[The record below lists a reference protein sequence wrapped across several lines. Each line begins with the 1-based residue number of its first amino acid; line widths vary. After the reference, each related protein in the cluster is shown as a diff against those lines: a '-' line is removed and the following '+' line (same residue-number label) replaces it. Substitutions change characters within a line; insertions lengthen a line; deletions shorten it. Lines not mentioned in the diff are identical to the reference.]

1 MQNILITGAYGQV
14 GTDLMIALQERKLGD
29 MIVASDIRIPEK
41 PRAGVEHVILDVRDH
56 EALRKTI
63 SKFGITRIFHLA
75 SILSA
80 SAEKD
85 PFLAFDVN
93 VNATF
98 GVLRTAYQEHVK
110 SVIIPSSIAVYGPGI
125 SRDMVGSTVPTI
137 PQTMYGISKVTGEL
151 LGNYFN
157 RKFGVDVRGLRY
169 PGLISYEAVPT
180 AGTTDYAVD
189 MFIHAVND
197 VPYSCYLRPDTF
209 LPMMYMPDAMR
220 AILMLSDSAPGDLR
234 NRMSYN
240 VAAYSFSPQQLAT
253 AIKKH
258 VPGFEVTYSPDER
271 QLIAD
276 GWPRSLDSSEAER
289 DWGFRAEYTFDA
301 MVLDMINKLR
311 ALRSKDRN
319 AA

>member
-41 PRAGVEHVILDVRDH
+41 PRAGVENVILDVRDH

-85 PFLAFDVN
+85 PFLAFGVN
-93 VNATF
+93 IDGTF
-98 GVLRTAYQEHVK
+98 DLLKSAYQEHVS

-189 MFIHAVND
+189 MFIHAVD
-197 VPYSCYLRPDTF
+197 DLPYSCYLRPDTF

-220 AILMLSDSAPGDLR
+220 AILMLSDSAPRDLR

-240 VAAYSFSPQQLAT
+240 VAAYSFSPEQLAT

-258 VPGFEVTYSPDER
+258 VPDFEVTYRPDER

-301 MVLDMINKLR
+301 MVSDMIKRLR
-311 ALRSKDRN
+311 TLRGKNRN

>member
-1 MQNILITGAYGQV
+1 MNLC
-14 GTDLMIALQERKLGD
+14 EKL
-29 MIVASDIRIPEK
+29 
-41 PRAGVEHVILDVRDH
+41 
-56 EALRKTI
+56 I

-93 VNATF
+93 INATF
-98 GVLRTAYQEHVK
+98 GLLRIAYEEHVK

-125 SRDMVGSTVPTI
+125 SRDMVGSTVPTV

-157 RKFGVDVRGLRY
+157 RKFNIDVRGLRF
-169 PGLISYEAVPT
+169 PGLISYGAVPT

-189 MFIHAVND
+189 MFIHALD
-197 VPYSCYLRPDTF
+197 GIPYSCYLRPDTF

-220 AILMLSDSAPGDLR
+220 AILMLSDSAHENLR

-240 VAAYSFSPQQLAT
+240 AAAYSFSPEQLAT

-258 VPGFEVTYSPDER
+258 IPEFKVTYRPDER
-271 QLIAD
+271 QVIAD
-276 GWPRSLDSSEAER
+276 G
-289 DWGFRAEYTFDA
+289 
-301 MVLDMINKLR
+301 
-311 ALRSKDRN
+311 
-319 AA
+319 